1 MVLTMI
7 FKPCV
12 RTCIYHRTNYD
23 ILSGLKRK
31 NMRYQM
37 GIAQPT
43 SGVTTLLI
51 ITIATYLLFALGGD
65 TRLGTMAYAKLI
77 LDPASVVY
85 SFEYWRL
92 ASYAFLHDTSS
103 PMHIIFNALM
113 LYMLGTP
120 LEERWGEKRFLIFVG
135 SAILTGGLVV
145 TLSYVVGLSNSF
157 VVGISA
163 ATIGL
168 AIAWGLTFS
177 TSQIYILG
185 IIPVTGK
192 QLVWLIVGIEIIY
205 AVSTNAISSAAHIGG
220 IITGFIFCLGLYKP
234 RRIKQILRWRP

>member
-1 MVLTMI
+1 M
-7 FKPCV
+7 
-12 RTCIYHRTNYD
+12 
-23 ILSGLKRK
+23 GL
-31 NMRYQM
+31 
-37 GIAQPT
+37 ASPT

-65 TRLGTMAYAKLI
+65 TRFGMMAYGKLI
-77 LDPASVVY
+77 LEPASVMY

-92 ASYAFLHDTSS
+92 ISYAFLHDTSS

-120 LEERWGEKRFLIFVG
+120 LEERWGEKRFLIFVAT
-135 SAILTGGLVV
+135 AIILGGLVV
-145 TLSYVVGLSNSF
+145 TLSYLIGLNKAS

-163 ATIGL
+163 VTIGL

-177 TSQIYILG
+177 TMQIFILG

-192 QLVWLIVGIEIIY
+192 QLVWLTVGLEIMY
-205 AVSTNAISSAAHIGG
+205 AASTNSISSAAHFGG
-220 IITGFIFCLGLYKP
+220 ILTGFIFCLGLYKP
-234 RRIKQILRWRP
+234 QRIKQLLRWRRLR